1 MLKNGSNKNPNSV
14 DLINAVKDSFS
25 RFIDFTGVSTR
36 PQFWYYILTT
46 AIASAVVNL
55 VFGKNGQT
63 ALILI
68 TLLPTIAVSIRR
80 MHDVGK
86 SGWFILIPIYNIV
99 LLASPTTVA
108 ATVRKKPFL
117 VRAGQL
123 VAVSPINGAFLYSL
137 LVGGSM
143 FNEST
148 GGGALIWLVF
158 ITVPIGL
165 ILMAVGVTVEVTKR
179 SKS

>member
-1 MLKNGSNKNPNSV
+1 MSNKNPNFA
-14 DLINAVKDSFS
+14 DLINAVKDAFS
-25 RFIDFTGVSTR
+25 RFIDFAGVSTR
-36 PQFWYYILTT
+36 PQFWYYILAT
-46 AIASAVVNL
+46 AIASAVVGIA
-55 VFGKNGQT
+55 FGENGQNALT
-63 ALILI
+63 LIL
-68 TLLPTIAVSIRR
+68 LLPTIAVSIRR

-108 ATVRKKPFL
+108 ATVIKKSFL
-117 VRAGQL
+117 VRAGQF
-123 VAVSPINGAFLYSL
+123 VIVSPIIGAFFYSL
-137 LVGGSM
+137 LKGGSM

-148 GGGALIWLVF
+148 GGGAFIWGLF

-165 ILMAVGVTVEVTKR
+165 ILIAIGVTVELTKR

>member
-1 MLKNGSNKNPNSV
+1 MSNKNPSFA
-14 DLINAVKDSFS
+14 DLINAVKDAFS
-25 RFIDFTGVSTR
+25 RFIDFAGVSTR

-46 AIASAVVNL
+46 AIASVIVNL
-55 VFGKNGQT
+55 AFGKNGQN
-63 ALILI
+63 ALTLI

-108 ATVRKKPFL
+108 ATVRNKPLL
-117 VRAGQL
+117 VRTGQF
-123 VAVSPINGAFLYSL
+123 VTVSPIIGAFLSSL
-137 LVGGSM
+137 LTGGSM

-148 GGGALIWLVF
+148 GGGAVIWGLF
-158 ITVPIGL
+158 LTVPVGL
-165 ILMAVGVTVEVTKR
+165 ILMAIGVTVESTKR
-179 SKS
+179 RKL

>member
-1 MLKNGSNKNPNSV
+1 MSNKNPNFA
-14 DLINAVKDSFS
+14 DLINAVKDAFS
-25 RFIDFTGVSTR
+25 RFIDFAGVSTR
-36 PQFWYYILTT
+36 PQFWYYILAT
-46 AIASAVVNL
+46 ATASAVVGIA
-55 VFGKNGQT
+55 FGENGQN
-63 ALILI
+63 ALTFI

-108 ATVRKKPFL
+108 ATVIKKSFL
-117 VRAGQL
+117 VRAGQF
-123 VAVSPINGAFLYSL
+123 VIVSPIIGAFFYSL
-137 LVGGSM
+137 LKGGSM

-148 GGGALIWLVF
+148 GGGAFIWGLF

-165 ILMAVGVTVEVTKR
+165 ILIAIGVTVELTKC

>member
-1 MLKNGSNKNPNSV
+1 MSDKNPIFS
-14 DLINAVKDSFS
+14 DFINAVKDAFS
-25 RFIDFTGVSTR
+25 RFIDFAGVSTR
-36 PQFWYYILTT
+36 PQFWYYILAT
-46 AIASAVVNL
+46 AISSAVVGAA
-55 VFGKNGQT
+55 FGENGQN
-63 ALILI
+63 ALTLI
-68 TLLPTIAVSIRR
+68 ILLPTIAVSIRR

-108 ATVRKKPFL
+108 ATVRKKPPL

-123 VAVSPINGAFLYSL
+123 VAVSPIIGAFLSSL
-137 LVGGSM
+137 LTGGSM

-148 GGGALIWLVF
+148 GGGAFIWGLF

-165 ILMAVGVTVEVTKR
+165 ILIAIGVTVELTKR

>member
-1 MLKNGSNKNPNSV
+1 MSNNKPNFA
-14 DLINAVKDSFS
+14 DLINAVKDAFS
-25 RFIDFTGVSTR
+25 RFIDFAGVSTR
-36 PQFWYYILTT
+36 PQYWYYILPTGIT
-46 AIASAVVNL
+46 YAVVGIA
-55 VFGKNGQT
+55 FGENGQN
-63 ALILI
+63 ALTLV

-108 ATVRKKPFL
+108 ATVLKKSFL
-117 VRAGQL
+117 VRAGQF
-123 VAVSPINGAFLYSL
+123 VIVSPIIGAFLYSL
-137 LVGGSM
+137 LKGGSM
-143 FNEST
+143 FDESS
-148 GGGALIWLVF
+148 GGGAFIWGLF

-165 ILMAVGVTVEVTKR
+165 ILIGIGVTVELTKR

>member
-1 MLKNGSNKNPNSV
+1 MSNKNPNFA
-14 DLINAVKDSFS
+14 DLINAVKDAFS
-25 RFIDFTGVSTR
+25 RFIDFAGVSTR
-36 PQFWYYILTT
+36 PQFWYYILAT
-46 AIASAVVNL
+46 ATASAVVG
-55 VFGKNGQT
+55 VAFGENGQNALT
-63 ALILI
+63 LIL
-68 TLLPTIAVSIRR
+68 LLPTIAVSIRR

-108 ATVRKKPFL
+108 ATVIKKSFL
-117 VRAGQL
+117 VRAGQF
-123 VAVSPINGAFLYSL
+123 VIVSPIIGAFFYSL
-137 LVGGSM
+137 LKGGSM

-148 GGGALIWLVF
+148 GGGAFIWGLF

-165 ILMAVGVTVEVTKR
+165 ILIAIGVTVELTKR